1 MYKIKRND
9 EVIVI
14 TGKEKGKIGKVK
26 RIRKN
31 KVWVVGINIRKYHK
45 KNKGKTKGGIIKKEA
60 SINYS
65 NIAIF
70 NSEKGKADKVIIKEK
85 NGVKIR
91 IYKKNKKPIK

>member
-1 MYKIKRND
+1 MYKIKRRD

-14 TGKEKGKIGKVK
+14 TGKEKGRIGKVK
-26 RIRKN
+26 RIIKN

-45 KNKGKTKGGIIKKEA
+45 KNKGKTTGGIIKKEA

-70 NSEKGKADKVIIKEK
+70 NLEKGKADKVIIKEK